1 MTIGIRKRLSAA
13 LMLIGAVAL
22 VVFVTASGAL
32 TNTAVTLVDA
42 RNHSETVSGSPQAVP
57 PGAVVDVKVDA
68 TLGSGSDDFQ
78 SIRYQIDGGAFSTCS
93 DGPNFNSSGSA
104 TYYVNDV
111 TLPETAGSHT
121 IGLELYSAD
130 NCSGTKTAASTTFT
144 TKIPA
149 ANPDLAKKCDLK
161 VALVLDESGSIQSAG
176 ATQKVRDAAKAFANG
191 LVGSGSQIGVIEFNT
206 DARVV
211 DLDPVGSAFYNDVTQ
226 TWVDGQLSSY
236 LTNDYSP
243 QNWTNWQDALQKV
256 LDQANPDLVVFITDG
271 DPTARN
277 PAPDTSFPEGS
288 YAVLNPALAN
298 ADLVR
303 TDGSHMFVVGVGNGL
318 TSGSSQV
325 RLRAISG
332 PDQYPAQ
339 PDIFKADYTL
349 VTNFSDLQNALAD
362 LARSLC
368 SVRVKVQKLVDNV
381 GDGASYAAENGWTF
395 DGTVTVSGASNNA
408 YRWLAPGT
416 VTGPP
421 SGGNTR
427 TATTATTTDGVGYAE
442 FAWLPNPT
450 TLTSQVVL
458 TDNGKAGF
466 HYAGVTC
473 TKNGQALAVTAGR
486 TITIGGLVKQDTVV
500 CTYKN
505 QKDAAKLTL
514 AKTVVND
521 NGGTAAASAWT
532 LAATGSGGFSGTA
545 GSVQVTNV
553 NVAPGTQYTLS
564 ESGGPSGY
572 ATTGIWSCTGGT
584 FVSPNKVTL
593 ASGNNVTCTIVNDDV
608 APTLTLVKNVS
619 GGSDPAT
626 AWTLSAAASGKPVI
640 SGAGGVSAAT
650 AFANAQYTLA
660 ETAGAAGY
668 TAGSWSCQGTGGT
681 FAGPDK
687 VTLAAGAD
695 VTCSITN
702 TRDKGLLK
710 VKKVILGNANEP
722 AIFDLAVDGVPVPGL
737 NDVPYPGGEATVEL
751 PTGSHTVSETFGNGA
766 AVSSDW
772 VVQWSDNCPNGVVT
786 VVKGTDPTV
795 CTVTNKRK
803 PKLTV
808 TKNVVG
814 STQQFDIFDGVA
826 KLLTSSGATTSQT
839 FTYATEGSHAISE
852 TLAGGDPVGNGWD
865 VAWAGDCAGAGHT
878 VTLAWGDAKSCTITN
893 TKRPTLTIT
902 KNIVGTG
909 AGASFDVFDGVGQAA
924 VLDNAS
930 LATQSVTNGYAAGT
944 AVQVGETMG
953 DGVTPVDANAWTVV
967 KSGNCTTTLAA
978 GDEKTCTITN
988 KRRPT
993 VLVQKVVV
1001 GGTAK
1006 PGDFAIG
1013 ITATSPDKQSVT
1025 GSAAGTVVTVDPGTF
1040 QATET
1045 NPSPLYT
1052 VSYSA
1057 GCGPVSVAFGDA
1069 QRTCTVTNTRKPS
1082 GVTVT
1087 KTARQTEI
1095 AEPGGTVTFDVV
1107 VHNDSAADTVTI
1119 TTLTDDPAG
1128 AAGATSLDGV
1138 GTCSLPQ
1145 TIAPGADYTCSFPL
1159 AISGN
1164 AGESKMDVVA
1174 ASGTNEEGSPVS
1186 DDDDAT
1192 VTLTDVAPSIV
1203 VTKTPDRAT
1212 MPEPGGD
1219 VVFAVTVK
1227 NTSVSSDPVT
1237 LTSLVD
1243 SVFGNLVD
1251 DAGNVLISEST
1262 CALGQI
1268 APGATYECHFKAQVV
1283 GNAGLVH
1290 EDTVTAKGHDD
1301 DLPNPDGEVTGSATA
1316 TVTLTDV
1323 APSIVVT
1330 KTPDRATMP
1339 EPGGD
1344 VVFAVT
1350 VKNTSVSSDPVTLTS
1365 LVDSVFGNLVDDA
1378 GNVLISESTCALGQ
1392 IAPGATYECHF
1403 KAQVVGNAGLVHED
1417 TVTAKGHDDDL
1428 PNPDGEVTGS
1438 ATATVTL
1445 TDVAPSIVVTKTPDR
1460 ATMPEPGGDVV
1471 FAVTVKN
1478 TSVSSDP
1485 VTLTSLV
1492 DSVFGNLVDDAG
1504 NVLISESTC
1513 ALGQI
1518 APGAT
1523 YECHFKAQVVGNA
1536 GLVHEDTVTAKGHDD
1551 DLPNPDGEVTGS
1563 ATARVTLTD
1572 VDSTI
1577 RVTKTPSPSSRPE
1590 PGGDFTFQVT
1600 VENTSTTD
1608 TVTITSLVD
1617 RIGQQERSLDGDG
1630 TCDVTPGV
1638 VLAPGATYSCS
1649 FTTTFTS
1656 NGPASQSD
1664 IVTASGTDDDGNPV
1678 SDSAGATVRITGV
1691 PSSITVTKTP
1701 SVGSVQA
1708 PGGDVTFTVVV
1719 KNTSTTD
1726 TVTISS
1732 LSDSVYGDLDE
1743 QGTCSIPQ
1751 QLAPGQ
1757 SYQCQFTGSV
1767 TGAGGT
1773 QHQNTVT
1780 AGGTDDDGQSVSG
1793 QATATVQITMPPPPP
1808 VVEPAPV
1815 IDLAVT
1821 KAATSPTPLN
1831 GKVTYTM
1838 VVTNNGPSAATNV
1851 TLADPAPTGI
1861 AYDSATPGAP
1871 ACQVSAALVQCSL
1884 GSLAAGQSVTVTV
1897 TGHSTG
1903 KTGTIRN
1910 TVTVTGGG
1918 GDEPNTANNT
1928 ASADTLVVAPA
1939 KPPVTKPTPK
1949 PKPTPVVCRT
1959 LTAGPKML
1967 RGNGKPQRIALKV
1980 YAAGKGVKGVK
1991 VRITG
1996 NGVNRVVTT
2005 GGRGIAVVTVKP
2017 TKAGILRLSI
2027 TNAKACNT
2035 QRIGV
2040 VGIST
2045 FEPPVTG

>member
-1 MTIGIRKRLSAA
+1 MRIGIRKRLSAA
-13 LMLIGAVAL
+13 LVLIGAVAL

-42 RNHSETVSGSPQAVP
+42 KNHAEVVSGSPQAVP

-68 TLGSGSDDFQ
+68 TLGSGGDDFQ
-78 SIRYQIDGGAFSTCS
+78 SIRYQVDGGTFSTCS
-93 DGPNFNSSGSA
+93 NGPNFNSSGSV

-121 IGLELYSAD
+121 IGLELYASD
-130 NCSGTKTAASTTFT
+130 NCSGTKTPASTTFT
-144 TKIPA
+144 TKTPA

-161 VALVLDESGSIQSAG
+161 VAVVLDESGSIQSAG
-176 ATQKVRDAAKAFANG
+176 ATQNVRDAAKAFANG

-211 DLDPVGSAFYNDVTQ
+211 DLDPVGSAFYNNVTQ
-226 TWVDGQLSSY
+226 TWVDGQLASY

-277 PAPDTSFPEGS
+277 PAPDTNFPEGS

-303 TDGSHMFVVGVGNGL
+303 ADGSHMFVVGVGNGL
-318 TSGSSQV
+318 SSGSSQV

-339 PDIFKADYTL
+339 SDIFKADYTL

-473 TKNGQALAVTAGR
+473 TKNGQALAVTAGQTV
-486 TITIGGLVKQDTVV
+486 TISGLVKQDTVV
-500 CTYKN
+500 CAYKN

-514 AKTVVND
+514 AKSVVND
-521 NGGTAAASAWT
+521 NGGAAAGSAWT
-532 LAATGSGGFSGTA
+532 LAAAGSGGFSGAA
-545 GSVQVTNV
+545 GSAQVTNV

-572 ATTGIWSCTGGT
+572 ATTGVWSCTGGT

-593 ASGNNVTCTIVNDDV
+593 ASGSNVTCTITNDDV
-608 APTLTLVKNVS
+608 APKLTLVKNVS

-626 AWTLSAAASGKPVI
+626 AWTLSATASAKPVI

-650 AFANAQYTLA
+650 ASANAQYTLA
-660 ETAGAAGY
+660 ETAGPAGY
-668 TAGSWSCQGTGGT
+668 TPGSWSCQGTGGT
-681 FAGPDK
+681 FTGPDK
-687 VTLAAGAD
+687 ITLAVGAD

-702 TRDKGLLK
+702 TRDKGLLT
-710 VKKVILGNANEP
+710 VRKVILSKAGEA
-722 AIFDLAVDGVPVPGL
+722 ATFDLAVDGLPVPGL
-737 NDVPYPGGEATVEL
+737 NDVTYPGNEATVEL
-751 PTGSHTVSETFGNGA
+751 PTGSHTVSETFGNGG
-766 AVSSDW
+766 AVSSEW
-772 VVQWSDNCPNGVVT
+772 VVEWSDNCPNGVVT
-786 VVKGTDPTV
+786 VVKGTSPTV

-814 STQQFDIFDGVA
+814 STQQFDILDGVA
-826 KLLTSSGATTSQT
+826 KLFTSSGASTSQT
-839 FTYATEGSHAISE
+839 LTYDAEGSHTIGEA
-852 TLAGGDPVGNGWD
+852 LVGGAPVGNGWD

-878 VTLAWGDAKSCTITN
+878 VSLAWGDAKTCTITN

-924 VLDNAS
+924 VLDDAS

-944 AVQVGETMG
+944 AVQAGETMG
-953 DGVTPVDANAWTVV
+953 DGVTPVDASAWTVV
-967 KSGNCTTTLAA
+967 KSGDCTTTLAA

-1006 PGDFAIG
+1006 PGDFTIG
-1013 ITATSPDKQSVT
+1013 ITATNPDRQSVT

-1069 QRTCTVTNTRKPS
+1069 QRTCTVTNTRRPS
-1082 GVTVT
+1082 GITVT

-1095 AEPGGTVTFDVV
+1095 AEPGGTVTFDVL

-1128 AAGATSLDGV
+1128 PVGATSLDGV
-1138 GTCSLPQ
+1138 GTCTLPQ
-1145 TIAPGADYTCSFPL
+1145 QIAPGADYACSFPL

-1164 AGESKMDVVA
+1164 AGESKVDVVA
-1174 ASGTNEEGSPVS
+1174 AAGTDQEGSPVS

-1192 VTLTDVAPSIV
+1192 VALTDVAPSVSV
-1203 VTKTPDRAT
+1203 VKTADPVSL
-1212 MPEPGGD
+1212 PEPGGD
-1219 VVFAVTVK
+1219 VSFHVVVT
-1227 NTSVSSDPVT
+1227 NTSVSSDPVVI
-1237 LTSLVD
+1237 TSLSDDVY
-1243 SVFGNLVD
+1243 GNLS
-1251 DAGNVLISEST
+1251 GKGT
-1262 CALGQI
+1262 CPVVPVTLQKGETI
-1268 APGATYECHFKAQVV
+1268 DCSFTGAVA
-1283 GNAGLVH
+1283 GNAGTSHTDV
-1290 EDTVTAKGHDD
+1290 VTAQGHDD
-1301 DLPNPDGEVTGSATA
+1301 ENTPVSGHDDA
-1316 TVTLTDV
+1316 TVALTDV
-1323 APSIVVT
+1323 APSVSVV
-1330 KTPDRATMP
+1330 KTADPVSLP

-1344 VVFAVT
+1344 VSFHVVVT
-1350 VKNTSVSSDPVTLTS
+1350 NTSVSSDPVVITS
-1365 LVDSVFGNLVDDA
+1365 LSDDVYGNLS
-1378 GNVLISESTCALGQ
+1378 GKGTCPVVPVTLQKGET
-1392 IAPGATYECHF
+1392 IDCSFTGAV
-1403 KAQVVGNAGLVHED
+1403 AGNAGTSHTDV
-1417 TVTAKGHDDDL
+1417 VTAQGHDDENTPVSGHD
-1428 PNPDGEVTGS
+1428 D
-1438 ATATVTL
+1438 ATVAL
-1445 TDVAPSIVVTKTPDR
+1445 TDVAPSVSVVKTADPVSL
-1460 ATMPEPGGDVV
+1460 PEPGGDVSFHV
-1471 FAVTVKN
+1471 VVTN

-1485 VTLTSLV
+1485 VVITSLSDDV
-1492 DSVFGNLVDDAG
+1492 YGNLSG
-1504 NVLISESTC
+1504 KGTC
-1513 ALGQI
+1513 PVVPVTLQKGETI
-1518 APGAT
+1518 DCSFTGAV
-1523 YECHFKAQVVGNA
+1523 AGNA
-1536 GLVHEDTVTAKGHDD
+1536 GTSHTDVVTAQGHDD
-1551 DLPNPDGEVTGS
+1551 ENTPVSGHDD
-1563 ATARVTLTD
+1563 ATVTLTD

-1617 RIGQQERSLDGDG
+1617 RIGEQERNLDGEG

-1638 VLAPGATYSCS
+1638 VLAPGDTYSCS

-1678 SDSAGATVRITGV
+1678 GDSAGATVRITDV
-1691 PSSITVTKTP
+1691 PSSIAVTKTP
-1701 SVGSVQA
+1701 SAGSVQA
-1708 PGGDVTFTVVV
+1708 PGGDVTFTVRVE
-1719 KNTSTTD
+1719 NTSTVD

-1743 QGTCSIPQ
+1743 QGTCSVPQ

-1773 QHQNTVT
+1773 QHVNTVT
-1780 AGGTDDDGQSVSG
+1780 AGGTDDDGEPVSG
-1793 QATATVQITMPPPPP
+1793 DATARVDITTPPPPP
-1808 VVEPAPV
+1808 VVAAAPV
-1815 IDLAVT
+1815 IDLVVT

-1838 VVTNNGPSAATNV
+1838 VVTNNGPSTATSV

-1884 GSLAAGQSVTVTV
+1884 GSLAAGQSVTVIV
-1897 TGHSTG
+1897 VGHSTG

-1918 GDEPNTANNT
+1918 GDEPNTSNNT
-1928 ASADTLVVAPA
+1928 ASADTLVVAPV

-1967 RGNGKPQRIALKV
+1967 KGNGKPQRIALKV

-2005 GGRGIAVVTVKP
+2005 GARGIAVVTVKP